1 MRWNLSRERHCL
13 NITVCFHQGGKQ
25 GVARTPK
32 GQVST
37 LMRVQEPGPSSSPQ
51 MADITPLSP
60 EEPHGNIRLHDPL
73 GPVRELDMKQRQVV
87 ANHQV
92 HTEHKLQAHDSCH
105 THLDQRPPDTGNSVS
120 PDCFSGQLRRTSTLQ
135 LTLGLL
141 FVAGT
146 GLHSP
151 GQGHAPGVC
160 AHLSLLLW
168 EALAWLGTAL
178 PCPASSTRGSPRRA
192 AEFGKR

>member
-1 MRWNLSRERHCL
+1 
-13 NITVCFHQGGKQ
+13 
-25 GVARTPK
+25 
-32 GQVST
+32 
-37 LMRVQEPGPSSSPQ
+37 
-51 MADITPLSP
+51 MADITPISP
-60 EEPHGNIRLHDPL
+60 EEPRVNIQLHDPL
-73 GPVRELDMKQRQVV
+73 GPVRELDLKQRQVV
-87 ANHQV
+87 ANHHV
-92 HTEHKLQAHDSCH
+92 HTEHKLCKLMTHAVLTWTREPQALG
-105 THLDQRPPDTGNSVS
+105 TVS
-120 PDCFSGQLRRTSTLQ
+120 PDRFSGQLRRTSTLQ

-151 GQGHAPGVC
+151 GPGHAPGVC
-160 AHLSLLLW
+160 AHLSPLVP